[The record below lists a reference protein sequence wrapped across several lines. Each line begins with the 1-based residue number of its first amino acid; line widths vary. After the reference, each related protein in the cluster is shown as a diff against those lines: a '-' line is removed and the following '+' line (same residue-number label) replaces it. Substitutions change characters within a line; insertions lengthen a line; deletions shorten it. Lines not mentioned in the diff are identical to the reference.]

1 MRIAL
6 DTNIMAYAE
15 GLGDKPRCEP
25 AIQLIEQLPAEF
37 VVIPAQTLGELF
49 RVLTKKANRDSAT
62 ARQAIMTW
70 ADSFEI
76 ADSSWS
82 AFQAAMDLAI
92 DHRLQLWD
100 SLIIAVAAEKH
111 CRIILTEDLQ
121 NGFIWRGLTVVNPF
135 SSPLHPLLK
144 NILA

>member
-1 MRIAL
+1 
-6 DTNIMAYAE
+6 MAYAE
-15 GLGDKPRCEP
+15 GLGDKPRCEA
-25 AIQLIEQLPAEF
+25 AIRLIEQLPAEF
-37 VVIPAQTLGELF
+37 VVIPAQTLSELF

-100 SLIIAVAAEKH
+100 SLIMAVAAERH

-135 SSPLHPLLK
+135 SEPLYPLLK

>member
-15 GLGDKPRCEP
+15 GLGDKPRCE
-25 AIQLIEQLPAEF
+25 AAFQIIEQLPAEL

-49 RVLTKKANRDSAT
+49 RVLTKKANRDATT

-76 ADSSWS
+76 ADSSWV

-100 SLIIAVAAEKH
+100 SLIMAVAAERH
-111 CRIILTEDLQ
+111 CRMILTEDLQ

-135 SSPLHPLLK
+135 SAPLHPLLK

>member
-1 MRIAL
+1 
-6 DTNIMAYAE
+6 MAYAE
-15 GLGDKPRCEP
+15 GLGDKPRCEA
-25 AIQLIEQLPAEF
+25 AIQLIEQLPAEL

-49 RVLTKKANRDSAT
+49 RVLTKKANTDAAT

-76 ADSSWS
+76 ADSSWV

-100 SLIIAVAAEKH
+100 SLIMAVAAEKH

-135 SSPLHPLLK
+135 SEPLNPLLK
-144 NILA
+144 NLLA